1 MKQNNLSTKEKVLA
15 CIGNITLKS
24 VPLVVGCSYSYAY
37 LIFGKNPTYIN
48 DRKTKLAK
56 NKKPERLNLRKYQKL
71 EEEDYVSTVS
81 MDLPTYYKR

>member
-1 MKQNNLSTKEKVLA
+1 MKQNKLSTKEKILA

-37 LIFGKNPTYIN
+37 MIFGKHPIYLKN
-48 DRKTKLAK
+48 RETKVAK
-56 NKKPERLNLRKYQKL
+56 NKKPQHLNLREYQKVK
-71 EEEDYVSTVS
+71 EEDYVSTVS